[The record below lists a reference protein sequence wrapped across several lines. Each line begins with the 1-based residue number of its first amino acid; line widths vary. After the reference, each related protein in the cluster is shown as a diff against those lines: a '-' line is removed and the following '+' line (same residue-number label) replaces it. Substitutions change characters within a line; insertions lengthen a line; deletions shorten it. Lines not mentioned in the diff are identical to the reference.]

1 MYYNDIWLILKIKY
15 LFQYSIG
22 QNSLT
27 AILNI
32 FHLPFNWELLLIT
45 EPYNLFPLRSTAV
58 MFPVSLLHADH
69 HAVPWKRY
77 KTFFLYII
85 LNLAVILEHFTQNVD
100 APNTVWSHKHL
111 PYYAVST
118 EPAQLLS
125 CGENVPKKNIIS
137 VGIYMQKVKAASY
150 ILHIYIAYMYTFC
163 AAEYVS
169 TDSCN

>member
-58 MFPVSLLHADH
+58 MFPVSLMHADH
-69 HAVPWKRY
+69 RAVPWKRY

-85 LNLAVILEHFTQNVD
+85 LNLAVILEHFVQHVD

-125 CGENVPKKNIIS
+125 CGEKCSQEKYHFSRNLHAKSESSILYITY
-137 VGIYMQKVKAASY
+137 IYC
-150 ILHIYIAYMYTFC
+150 L
-163 AAEYVS
+163 YVHFLCS
-169 TDSCN
+169 RVC